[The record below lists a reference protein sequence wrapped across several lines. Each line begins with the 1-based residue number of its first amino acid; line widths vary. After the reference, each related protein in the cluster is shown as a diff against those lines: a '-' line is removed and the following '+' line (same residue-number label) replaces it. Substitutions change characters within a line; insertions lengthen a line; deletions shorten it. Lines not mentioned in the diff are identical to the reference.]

1 VVALCAAAL
10 EPKSIAGLELHQPM
24 DSLKEL
30 IEKGVNVDKMPE
42 LFCFGLLRD
51 FDMKELI
58 ALAAP
63 RPVATVK

>member
-1 VVALCAAAL
+1 
-10 EPKSIAGLELHQPM
+10 M

-30 IEKGVNVDKMPE
+30 IEKGVGVETMPE
-42 LFCFGLLRD
+42 LFCFGLLPD

-63 RPVATVK
+63 RPVAIVK